1 MAIETICIESY
12 EQNLKY
18 SENKELYG
26 EINTPFSLINK
37 MFDLLPSSIFS
48 NKDLTWLD
56 PGCGCGYFSIAL
68 FHRLY
73 SGLSTKIPSKRE
85 RKLHIITKMMYMIEL
100 NAQHH
105 SSLIKIFG
113 KNANIIIDDYIN
125 RNFDQEFDIIIGN
138 PPYNCNG
145 LKKVPTNKKSNKKE
159 DGTTLWSEFTKKSIS
174 ILRKNGLLL
183 YIIPSIW
190 MKPDK
195 AQMYEFL
202 LQFQIKKMHCLTN
215 TETNQVFSNLAQT
228 PTCYFL
234 LENAPSQNVVSLYDN
249 DLQKYISYNLSKNI
263 PMPVFGASV
272 VNKAM
277 KVTSI
282 YGCMAVIKTS
292 LPSRHVEFSNIKT
305 DKFPYSYVHTCC
317 LNGLK
322 PTLVTKYGN
331 QEDRYHKIPKLILA
345 HKMYGFP
352 YLDENGTYGI
362 SNRDNYVVSGYTISE
377 LKRIKDFL
385 STKFALYLFESTR
398 YRMKYLEK
406 YVFELIPNITKI
418 SDFPKII
425 NDETI
430 ANYFELSQ
438 EECLAINKLH
448 KKNYTFF
455 D

>member
-1 MAIETICIESY
+1 MAVETITIDSY

-37 MFDLLPSSIFS
+37 MFDLLPESIFS

-56 PGCGCGYFSIAL
+56 PGCGCGYFSMVL
-68 FHRLY
+68 FHRLF
-73 SGLSTKIPSKRE
+73 SGLSNIIPSKKE
-85 RKLHIITKMMYMIEL
+85 RKRHIITKMMFMVEL
-100 NAQHH
+100 NEQHH
-105 SSLIKIFG
+105 NALIKTFG
-113 KNANIIIDDYIN
+113 NDANIIMDDYIN
-125 RNFDQEFDIIIGN
+125 RKFDKEFDVIIGN

-145 LKKVPTNKKSNKKE
+145 LKKVPTNKSSDKKD
-159 DGTTLWSEFTKKSIS
+159 DGKTLWSDFTKKSIS
-174 ILRKNGLLL
+174 ILRKGGFLL

-195 AQMYEFL
+195 AKMYNFL
-202 LQFQIKKMHCLTN
+202 LQFRIQKMHCLTN

-234 LENAPSQNVVSLYDN
+234 LQNLPSQNIISLYDN
-249 DLQKYISYNLSKNI
+249 DVRKYISYGLSDNI
-263 PMPVFGASV
+263 PIPVFGASV

-282 YGCMAVIKTS
+282 YGSTAVIKTS
-292 LPSRHVEFSNIKT
+292 LPSKHVKFSNIKT
-305 DKFPYSYVHTCC
+305 DEFPHSYVHTCC
-317 LNGLK
+317 LNGLH

-331 QEDRYHKIPKLILA
+331 QEDRYHRIPKLILA

-352 YLDENGTYGI
+352 YLDGNGTYGI
-362 SNRDNYVVSGYTISE
+362 SNRDNYVISGYTIKD
-377 LKRIKDFL
+377 LNKIKDFL
-385 STKFALYLFESTR
+385 SSKFALYLFESTR

-406 YVFELIPNITKI
+406 YIFELIPDITKI
-418 SDFPKII
+418 ADFPKII
-425 NDETI
+425 NDDTI
-430 ANYFELSQ
+430 AKYFELTDQ
-438 EECLAINKLH
+438 ECIAINKLH

-455 D
+455 H